1 MLFGGAAEGRAAESK
16 CLHGLGRRLSVGA
29 VKAAGFAFIGAQRRA
44 LTEEAG
50 GSGAGF
56 GQEGQV
62 NLFSGES
69 RKGILEKE
77 SGEAPF

>member
-1 MLFGGAAEGRAAESK
+1 MW
-16 CLHGLGRRLSVGA
+16 
-29 VKAAGFAFIGAQRRA
+29 AFIGAQRRA

-62 NLFSGES
+62 NLFSKETHEGIVEEES
-69 RKGILEKE
+69 RQALC
-77 SGEAPF
+77 